1 MAEVD
6 DTVLVAANF
15 RQFEAK
21 QAQNFC
27 SWAKLNIRRRDIELE
42 LTTAH
47 HLGGLLPPGVG
58 CQDLIVLI
66 VWLIALTWGR
76 LSVCHNVR
84 ARRVAGAAAFCNLA
98 GSFLLI
104 ASPVASQFPGPT
116 PKHNRR
122 LAVPA
127 RIA

>member
-6 DTVLVAANF
+6 DIVAANF
-15 RQFEAK
+15 RQFEAN

-27 SWAKLNIRRRDIELE
+27 SWAKVNIRRRDIELE

-66 VWLIALTWGR
+66 VVDCG
-76 LSVCHNVR
+76 H
-84 ARRVAGAAAFCNLA
+84 
-98 GSFLLI
+98 
-104 ASPVASQFPGPT
+104 
-116 PKHNRR
+116 
-122 LAVPA
+122 
-127 RIA
+127 